1 MAKYHIVYF
10 AYGSENSLRQ
20 INMHVLQINQ
30 TFYLNHFLYSD
41 AISVVVVQS
50 LSHIWLF
57 ATLWTVA
64 RLLYPGDFPGKN
76 TGVGCHLPPGD
87 LPDPGIEPASPA
99 LQADSLPLSHWG
111 GP

>member
-30 TFYLNHFLYSD
+30 TFFLNHFLYSD

-50 LSHIWLF
+50 LSHI
-57 ATLWTVA
+57 
-64 RLLYPGDFPGKN
+64 
-76 TGVGCHLPPGD
+76 
-87 LPDPGIEPASPA
+87 
-99 LQADSLPLSHWG
+99 
-111 GP
+111 